1 MAAVMVC
8 QHSRK
13 RSRDARYQDTDIFRL
28 QMSGVHILSLAWTGY
43 NLASAWQRTWAQHTS
58 LTLQALEIPL
68 QIYLQLFERLHQKVS
83 MQ

>member
-8 QHSRK
+8 EQYKK
-13 RSRDARYQDTDIFRL
+13 RSSIRYQDTYISRP
-28 QMSGVHILSLAWTGY
+28 QMSEVPILLLESTGY
-43 NLASAWQRTWAQHTS
+43 SLASAWQRTWAQHTS
-58 LTLQALEIPL
+58 LTLQALKIPP